1 MFEQV
6 ADWITQNYGSSRK
19 IVEIGVGHR
28 IEVAERVSEA
38 LPHAEVLVTD
48 KDESWVRS
56 RKSQR
61 VRAVADDV
69 MFPSLKL
76 YEDASLLYSLNPPL
90 EILPALEELAN
101 GIGADLLVVPISD
114 ERHEFRRETWRELV
128 VKGRVVGWFHPRP
141 SRRTTFSSNTETL
154 STVLD
159 G

>member
-1 MFEQV
+1 MFEQIVDWV
-6 ADWITQNYGSSRK
+6 AQNYSSARK
-19 IVEIGVGHR
+19 IVEVGVGHR
-28 IEVAERVSEA
+28 IDVADRVSQA
-38 LPHAEVLVTD
+38 LPQSEVLVTD

-76 YEDASLLYSLNPPL
+76 YEDASLLYSLNPPI

-114 ERHEFRRETWRELV
+114 ERHEFQRGSWRELV

-141 SRRTTFSSNTETL
+141 S
-154 STVLD
+154 
-159 G
+159 